1 MQTYNFT
8 ITSSV
13 IRRRCHV
20 SLHLNVELSELF
32 RASVFSAD
40 ITYASLAK
48 TSNQPLCITE
58 RSFVVWPR

>member
-1 MQTYNFT
+1 MQKYNFT

-32 RASVFSAD
+32 RASVFSD

-48 TSNQPLCITE
+48 TSNKPLCTTE
-58 RSFVVWPR
+58 RPFVVWLR